1 MTTLP
6 EFFNQTSDASYDRH
20 NYELV
25 LKTGK
30 TLFFGNWD
38 EVLGYWFVH
47 NQIPDYLD
55 YVKVLDKPKKKSKA
69 SGF

>member
-1 MTTLP
+1 VTTIP
-6 EFFNQTSDASYDRH
+6 EFFQQTSDISYDRH

-25 LKTGK
+25 LKSGK
-30 TLFFGNWD
+30 TVFFGDWFGVQ
-38 EVLGYWFVH
+38 EYWFVH

-55 YVKVLDKPKKKSKA
+55 YVKVLDKSKKKSKV

>member
-1 MTTLP
+1 MTTIP
-6 EFFNQTSDASYDRH
+6 EFFQQTSDISSDRH

-25 LKTGK
+25 LKSGQTV
-30 TLFFGNWD
+30 FFGVQ
-38 EVLGYWFVH
+38 EYWFVH

-55 YVKVLDKPKKKSKA
+55 YVKVLDKSKV

>member
-1 MTTLP
+1 MVV
-6 EFFNQTSDASYDRH
+6 FKQTSDLPYNRH
-20 NYELV
+20 NYEII

-30 TLFFGNWD
+30 TVFFGDWD
-38 EVLGYWFVH
+38 GVQEYWFVH

-69 SGF
+69 VGF